1 MPHVLPATSIE
12 DLKTK
17 WPYLLSQI
25 GLYSHFELLTDIP
38 VLCTLELAMEEHVK
52 TIIEF
57 FKIKPTNAKVKEVL
71 SLCEDVELSY
81 CVLQLLMA
89 HFSENI
95 TDLIL
100 LADVSFLFIY
110 TYTMSYND
118 SSYNNTICISLSM
131 S

>member
-1 MPHVLPATSIE
+1 MKECGKAI
-12 DLKTK
+12 
-17 WPYLLSQI
+17 
-25 GLYSHFELLTDIP
+25 
-38 VLCTLELAMEEHVK
+38 M
-52 TIIEF
+52 EF
-57 FKIKPTNAKVKEVL
+57 FKTKPTNAKVKEVL

-89 HFSENI
+89 DFSDYL

-118 SSYNNTICISLSM
+118 SSYISTIYISLSV